1 MLVLFAVMLTNRI
14 TEITV
19 SNASLGLWGGLMLFV
34 AVAPVLLA
42 VALVTPWETITP
54 AAAAYTTETI
64 GDSLLTRW
72 LLPFEVAS
80 HGAAG
85 HPGRRHRHRSQGDQ
99 GRLTP
104 RVGPT
109 FRPRAALEPTMQI
122 SLSHFLIVGALL
134 FCFGLVTV
142 TTRRNAVGVLMGVE
156 LILNGANINFA
167 AFNHYVVGGV
177 SGQVF
182 ALFVIVLAA
191 AEAAVGLAIVL
202 AVFQTFKTIDVRYA
216 DLMRE

>member
-1 MLVLFAVMLTNRI
+1 
-14 TEITV
+14 
-19 SNASLGLWGGLMLFV
+19 
-34 AVAPVLLA
+34 
-42 VALVTPWETITP
+42 
-54 AAAAYTTETI
+54 
-64 GDSLLTRW
+64 
-72 LLPFEVAS
+72 
-80 HGAAG
+80 
-85 HPGRRHRHRSQGDQ
+85 
-99 GRLTP
+99 
-104 RVGPT
+104 
-109 FRPRAALEPTMQI
+109 MQI

-134 FCFGLVTV
+134 FCFGLVTI
-142 TTRRNAVGVLMGVE
+142 TTRRNAVGILMGIE
-156 LILNGANINFA
+156 LILNGANLNFA